1 MQGEDQKKLD
11 VISNEVF
18 CNCLEQSGRTGIIA
32 SEEEDVPV
40 AVESSKDG
48 KYICVFDPL
57 DGSSNIDAAVS
68 TGSIWGIYEPTES
81 CVPTWCV
88 GPRPRASA
96 RPRARPLC
104 PPTPTPTPPPPNPTP
119 PATLERASARVL
131 AYPPTRAASG
141 PVATGGVLTR
151 VASHRRRWCV

>member
-104 PPTPTPTPPPPNPTP
+104 LPTPTTPHPTPP
-119 PATLERASARVL
+119 
-131 AYPPTRAASG
+131 YPPHSSAQALECSPTRPRAQRAA
-141 PVATGGVLTR
+141 
-151 VASHRRRWCV
+151 RWPQAVC

>member
-96 RPRARPLC
+96 RPRARPRWAPPPPPPP
-104 PPTPTPTPPPPNPTP
+104 PPTPP
-119 PATLERASARVL
+119 
-131 AYPPTRAASG
+131 YPPHSSAQALECSPTRPRAQRAA
-141 PVATGGVLTR
+141 
-151 VASHRRRWCV
+151 RWPQAVC